1 MVFNNY
7 RSLAIK
13 MTTCISSSSVVGLRL
28 TTKQTFQSAIWKSWK
43 MKLAFLIVA
52 TLALVCS
59 SWATNAEDED
69 KDIKLPGKIE
79 WYDTPT
85 FGWSYTTYSWNL
97 TFISCLSELFPLEE
111 NPRSSL
117 DWRQCVKKRKRE
129 TFSIGCSEG
138 VMCYRS
144 KKWGWFCV
152 YMPKTLCKELCG
164 NKCNMCTKTFC

>member
-1 MVFNNY
+1 
-7 RSLAIK
+7 

-28 TTKQTFQSAIWKSWK
+28 TRKQPFQSAIWKSWK

-97 TFISCLSELFPLEE
+97 TFISCLSELFPLEG
-111 NPRSSL
+111 NPRSSWNGK
-117 DWRQCVKKRKRE
+117 WRPFDQCVPNWEKLHSDSKTQTLR
-129 TFSIGCSEG
+129 FDCSEG
-138 VMCYRS
+138 SKCKAKRHGKNNKGCIKYRVRCC
-144 KKWGWFCV
+144 KK
-152 YMPKTLCKELCG
+152 
-164 NKCNMCTKTFC
+164 